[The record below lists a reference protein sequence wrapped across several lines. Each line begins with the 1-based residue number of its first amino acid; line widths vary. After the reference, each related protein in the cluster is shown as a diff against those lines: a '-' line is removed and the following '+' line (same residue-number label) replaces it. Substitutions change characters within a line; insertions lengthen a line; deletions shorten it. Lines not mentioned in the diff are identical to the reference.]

1 MRQCIITI
9 TSSSGR
15 HDQVIFSL
23 VADTVFPSACPAQ
36 RLMSR
41 SGPSSRAIQQTPRSF
56 PDPHTAVTQD
66 GATRLP
72 AQLRD
77 GPIVTMAQ
85 SLPNPPT
92 RQPDAISAPVTR
104 PIQLQRRPP
113 PSATACH
120 FQYSSK
126 SFQTTEKS
134 IPCARAHCHPRQHTL
149 HTCEGPRS
157 NQRERARGR
166 ARRCDRPPTLSRAR
180 ARHA

>member
-9 TSSSGR
+9 TSSSGH

-23 VADTVFPSACPAQ
+23 VADTVFPSTCPAQ

-41 SGPSSRAIQQTPRSF
+41 SGPSSKPLEVFLTPT
-56 PDPHTAVTQD
+56 PPCTQD

>member
-9 TSSSGR
+9 TSSSGH

-41 SGPSSRAIQQTPRSF
+41 SGPSSKPLEVFLTPT
-56 PDPHTAVTQD
+56 PPCTQD

-85 SLPNPPT
+85 SLPNPAT
-92 RQPDAISAPVTR
+92 RQMTADLLRATGDALAPAVDEQDT
-104 PIQLQRRPP
+104 P
-113 PSATACH
+113 
-120 FQYSSK
+120 
-126 SFQTTEKS
+126 
-134 IPCARAHCHPRQHTL
+134 RANQKGL
-149 HTCEGPRS
+149 EG
-157 NQRERARGR
+157 
-166 ARRCDRPPTLSRAR
+166 D
-180 ARHA
+180 

>member
-9 TSSSGR
+9 TSSSGH
-15 HDQVIFSL
+15 HDHVICSL

-36 RLMSR
+36 RHMSR
-41 SGPSSRAIQQTPRSF
+41 SGPSSKPLEIFLTPTPPR
-56 PDPHTAVTQD
+56 TQG
-66 GATRLP
+66 GATSLP

-77 GPIVTMAQ
+77 GPIVTMAH

-92 RQPDAISAPVTR
+92 RQPDAISAQLTR
-104 PIQLQRRPP
+104 PIQLKQPP

-134 IPCARAHCHPRQHTL
+134 IPCARAHCQPRQHTL
-149 HTCEGPRS
+149 HTCEAPRS
-157 NQRERARGR
+157 NKERQTGR
-166 ARRCDRPPTLSRAR
+166 DVATGTPSRAR